1 MEGGGIEIPE
11 GRLQLVM
18 VGPKA
23 VEAVRAP
30 HAASVPLRALTLCVG
45 AQELAKVKAAGR
57 AQEVVDLDLNGN
69 QLKKLP
75 DLSAFK
81 GLRSLVLDN
90 NDLSGRMK
98 FPKLNSLDTLSL
110 NKNKV
115 RAAVVA
121 SGAGAGPEPERG
133 CAVLAAD

>member
-121 SGAGAGPEPERG
+121 S
-133 CAVLAAD
+133 